1 MYLYAKDSYEPKCQ
15 HLINKREKVGLH
27 HFRDP
32 KAFIEYS
39 NDMLDVYKNIEDY
52 NPGKKRK
59 ILIVFEVVKLTSLAF
74 LMVNHILNYLK
85 MLDLILH
92 TFLL

>member
-1 MYLYAKDSYEPKCQ
+1 
-15 HLINKREKVGLH
+15 
-27 HFRDP
+27 
-32 KAFIEYS
+32 
-39 NDMLDVYKNIEDY
+39 MLDVYKNIEDY

-59 ILIVFEVVKLTSLAF
+59 ILIVSEVVKLTSLAF